1 MSSDLGITFAY
12 IYDNPLRETSEPD
25 RKKPQASTLLTVTRP
40 ECSICACDM
49 VESVNENCAP
59 AHPNKYTDIPS
70 RSVIGGF
77 VGVESASKTE
87 AHSLRR
93 TSFTGLD
100 MSLRALERKEIPELT
115 CI

>member
-1 MSSDLGITFAY
+1 MF
-12 IYDNPLRETSEPD
+12 EHH
-25 RKKPQASTLLTVTRP
+25 
-40 ECSICACDM
+40 
-49 VESVNENCAP
+49 AP
-59 AHPNKYTDIPS
+59 VLPKKYTDIPS
-70 RSVIGGF
+70 GSVICGF